1 MSNLIRARKPLSSP
15 WPAADP
21 FLFCAYH
28 LDAYPASDGA
38 QGLPP
43 EQLAGR
49 DPNSDFSRRD
59 GFSTYHGQPVPGF
72 PAHPH
77 RGFETV
83 TVALRGLVDHSDSL
97 GATAR
102 YGQGDVQWLTAGGG
116 VMHAEMF
123 PLANADAD
131 NPLDL
136 YQIWLN
142 LPPEDKMVPA
152 AFKMLWAPTIPH
164 YRHKA
169 ADGATATVMVVA
181 GAYTPVESGPEL
193 VPPTPPP
200 SSWATRA
207 DTDVAIWLVI
217 LEPGASITLPAAR
230 DARSLRTL
238 YFHAGSQLKLGNDRA
253 QGHELFEVDPGT
265 PIALHNPGQEQA
277 RVMVMQGVPIG
288 APVAAMGPFVMN
300 TEQELWQ
307 ARVDFGRTQFGGWPW
322 PEPGPVHPL
331 GKERFAL
338 YPGSSEAEY
347 PPAS

>member
-1 MSNLIRARKPLSSP
+1 MSAIRTRKPLSSP

-21 FLFCAYH
+21 FLFCAFH

-38 QGLPP
+38 QGVPA
-43 EQLAGR
+43 QHLAGR
-49 DPNSDFSRRD
+49 NLESDFSRRD
-59 GFSTYHGQPVPGF
+59 GFSMYHSGPIPGF

-83 TVALRGLVDHSDSL
+83 TVVQSGLVDHSDSL

-123 PLANADAD
+123 PLEHPAQD

-164 YRHKA
+164 YRHVTQS
-169 ADGATATVMVVA
+169 GATATVKVIA
-181 GAYTPVESGPEL
+181 GTYTPVEQGPEL
-193 VPPTPPP
+193 VPPTPTP
-200 SSWATRA
+200 SSWASRR
-207 DTDVAIWLVI
+207 DTEVAIWLVT
-217 LEPGASITLPAAR
+217 LEPGAQLTLPAAR
-230 DARSLRTL
+230 DARCLRTL
-238 YFHAGSQLKLGNDRA
+238 YFHLGSEVIIDGTAAN
-253 QGHELFEVDPGT
+253 GHELFEVD
-265 PIALHNPGQEQA
+265 AQARLLLHNPGSDVS
-277 RVMVMQGVPIG
+277 RVMVMQDVPIR

-322 PEPGPVHPL
+322 EVPGPAHPA
-331 GKERFAL
+331 GEGRFAL
-338 YPGSSEAEY
+338 RPDGEIERPLA
-347 PPAS
+347 